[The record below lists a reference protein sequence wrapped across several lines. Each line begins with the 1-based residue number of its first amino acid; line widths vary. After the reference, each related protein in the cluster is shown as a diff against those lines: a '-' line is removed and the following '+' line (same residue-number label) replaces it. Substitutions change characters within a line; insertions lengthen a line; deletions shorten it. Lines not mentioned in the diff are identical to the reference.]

1 MNYLFQICCAL
12 SVGLFIGFLG
22 GAVKVGVRR
31 RSGKARPYSA
41 DQVERTARLLRAASA
56 VLKFVTVL
64 FLALGLIWCAY
75 YLILGAVEPEQA
87 EYATAMS
94 QLIVSVLTIV
104 SIGFAFFEFVQ
115 SSRRREDAKTTATA
129 PAEAAEVEG
138 EKRS

>member
-1 MNYLFQICCAL
+1 MNILFQICCAL
-12 SVGLFIGFLG
+12 TVGLFIGFLG
-22 GAVKVGVRR
+22 GAIKMGVRR
-31 RSGKARPYSA
+31 QSGVQPYSA

-64 FLALGLIWCAY
+64 FLALGFIWCAY

-104 SIGFAFFEFVQ
+104 SIGFAFFEFLQ
-115 SSRRREDAKTTATA
+115 SSRRREDAEVMAAASATMG
-129 PAEAAEVEG
+129 EAEG